1 MNKKIPEI
9 RFKEFTGDWEEDL
22 LGNIYDYASEGGTP
36 NTNIENYYK
45 NGKIP
50 FLKIE
55 DTSSKYVY
63 QTNNFIT
70 EEGLKN
76 SSAWM
81 IKKDSIIFT
90 NGATIGNVSINK
102 IPLCTK
108 QGILGIEIRNKFNL
122 EFVYYLLKTWNVHS
136 QTLKNVTVGTIPTI
150 TLGNFSNITFKKP
163 KNTTEQQK
171 ISQLLTS
178 LDSYLT
184 LHQQK
189 YDFLMNI
196 KSTLLSKMFP
206 DQNSKFPNISFS
218 EFTHAWEQDQIKELF
233 DITRGY
239 VLATKDIFQSQN
251 GENIYPVYSSQTLN
265 NGLLGYYKKF
275 LFEDAITWTTDGANA
290 GTVNYREGKFYSTN
304 VCGVLL
310 EKKYKPNL
318 FLAHSLQNESFKF
331 VMRAGNPKLMNNT
344 VADITIKVTSS
355 VPEQQKISQL
365 FTSLDSYLSL
375 HQRKLTALEN
385 IKKTMLDKMFV

>member
-218 EFTHAWEQDQIKELF
+218 EFTHAWEQD
-233 DITRGY
+233 
-239 VLATKDIFQSQN
+239 
-251 GENIYPVYSSQTLN
+251 
-265 NGLLGYYKKF
+265 LLG
-275 LFEDAITWTTDGANA
+275 EI
-290 GTVNYREGKFYSTN
+290 
-304 VCGVLL
+304 
-310 EKKYKPNL
+310 
-318 FLAHSLQNESFKF
+318 
-331 VMRAGNPKLMNNT
+331 
-344 VADITIKVTSS
+344 
-355 VPEQQKISQL
+355 
-365 FTSLDSYLSL
+365 LSPY
-375 HQRKLTALEN
+375 
-385 IKKTMLDKMFV
+385 

>member
-9 RFKEFTGDWEEDL
+9 RFKEFTSDWEEDL

-206 DQNSKFPNISFS
+206 DQNSKFPNIRFS

-233 DITRGY
+233 NITRGY

-290 GTVNYREGKFYSTN
+290 GTVNYREGKFYSINICRCFIREKNINLTYF
-304 VCGVLL
+304 LL
-310 EKKYKPNL
+310 THYK
-318 FLAHSLQNESFKF
+318 NESFKF

-355 VPEQQKISQL
+355 VLETTKNLPSFHFPRL
-365 FTSLDSYLSL
+365 YPFTSS
-375 HQRKLTALEN
+375 A
-385 IKKTMLDKMFV
+385 

>member
-206 DQNSKFPNISFS
+206 DQNSKFPNIRFS
-218 EFTHAWEQDQIKELF
+218 EFTHAWEQDAIANLCYRLDNLRIPIKENKR
-233 DITRGY
+233 TKGY
-239 VLATKDIFQSQN
+239 TPYYGANGIQDFVQGFTHD
-251 GENIYPVYSSQTLN
+251 GENILIA
-265 NGLLGYYKKF
+265 
-275 LFEDAITWTTDGANA
+275 EDGANDLNNYPIHFIKGKIWVNNHAHVIKSQNANNNNYFLSLSLKKVNFIIFLA
-290 GTVNYREGKFYSTN
+290 GTSR
-304 VCGVLL
+304 
-310 EKKYKPNL
+310 YKL
-318 FLAHSLQNESFKF
+318 TSNE
-331 VMRAGNPKLMNNT
+331 LMN
-344 VADITIKVTSS
+344 III
-355 VPEQQKISQL
+355 KISNINEQTKIANL
-365 FTSLDSYLSL
+365 FTSLDSFLSL